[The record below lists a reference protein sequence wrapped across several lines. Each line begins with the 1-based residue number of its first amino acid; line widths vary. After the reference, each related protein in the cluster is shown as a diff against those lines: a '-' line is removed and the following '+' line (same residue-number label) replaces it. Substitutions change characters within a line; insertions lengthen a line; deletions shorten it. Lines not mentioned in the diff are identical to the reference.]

1 MSLLDEESVKVIM
14 AVAVFAGIV
23 FLLFSLFSP
32 VFNVADETAK
42 SYFESFEKA
51 VDEVPSSFFMM
62 DNGKDELNFYLVY
75 FGNINSFERDSVRF
89 TRDIDGLDNVICV
102 CSEDGDNM
110 VCNYCKGMDLP
121 VRFFYKDD
129 GQYAVDSWSI
139 GEGRQ
144 IKLNKDVEKYAF
156 SG

>member
-14 AVAVFAGIV
+14 AVAVFVGIA

-32 VFNVADETAK
+32 VFNVADKTAE

-51 VDEVPSSFFMM
+51 ADETPSSFFML
-62 DNGKDELNFYLVY
+62 DNGKKNLNFYLVY
-75 FGNINSFERDSVRF
+75 FGNVNSFERDDIRF
-89 TRDIDGLDNVICV
+89 TRKIDGLDNVICV

-121 VRFFYKDD
+121 VKFFYKDI
-129 GQYAVDSWSI
+129 GQYAVNSWSI
-139 GEGRQ
+139 SEGRQ
-144 IKLNKDVEKYAF
+144 IELNKDTVKYAF